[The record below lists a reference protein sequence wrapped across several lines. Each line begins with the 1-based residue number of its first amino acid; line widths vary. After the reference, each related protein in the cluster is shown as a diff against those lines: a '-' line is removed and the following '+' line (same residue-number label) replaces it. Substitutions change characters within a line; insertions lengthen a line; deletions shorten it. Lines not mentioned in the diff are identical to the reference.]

1 MESATEKHHRY
12 LNGAFTLE
20 EEVPKYLQKIETYR
34 ELNAWIEVYGE
45 EALRRAKEIDQ
56 KRARGEKLGP
66 LAGLFLA
73 IKDNIAVQG
82 HSLTCGSHILD
93 SFITPY
99 NATVIERILAADG
112 IILGKAN
119 LDEFAM
125 GSSNENSYFGV
136 VHHPKDAKRVPGGSS
151 GGSVVCVATGMADL
165 ALGSETGGSV
175 RQPAA
180 FCGVAGLKPSYG
192 RVSRYGLVAFASSLD
207 QIGPIGRSVEDVALL
222 LSVIAGEDAHDSTS
236 APEAVPDYLEA
247 INKPPEDLSIGIP
260 KEFYGEGLDEEVR
273 ECINGQIERL
283 RSQGYSVKEVS
294 LPLTEYAIA
303 TYYIIATAEASSNL
317 ARYDG
322 VRYGLR
328 DKSASELREM
338 YFRTRDEGFGREVK
352 RRIMLG
358 TYVLSAGYYEAY
370 YKKAQQVRRLIRQQY
385 EQVFREV
392 DVLLTP
398 TTPTPAFFIGEK
410 VDDPLQMYLSDIF
423 TVTAN
428 LAGICGLSIP
438 AGETQNGLPIG
449 VQLLADAFREEN
461 LFRMGA
467 ALEKMPVG

>member
-1 MESATEKHHRY
+1 MESATEKHLRY

-20 EEVPKYLQKIETYR
+20 SELPKYLQKIKSLS
-34 ELNAWIEVYGE
+34 ELNAWIDVYGE
-45 EALRRAKEIDQ
+45 EAYRRAKEIDQ

-73 IKDNIAVQG
+73 VKDNIAVKD
-82 HSLTCGSHILD
+82 HPLTCGSHILN

-119 LDEFAM
+119 MDEFAM

-136 VHHPKDAKRVPGGSS
+136 VHHPVDAKRVPGGSS

-175 RQPAA
+175 RQPSA
-180 FCGVAGLKPSYG
+180 FCGVVGLKPSYG

-222 LSVIAGEDAHDSTS
+222 LGVIAGEDAHDSTA
-236 APEAVPDYLEA
+236 APEPVPDYLKA
-247 INKPPEDLSIGIP
+247 MKKSPKDLSIGIP

-273 ECINGQIERL
+273 DRITGQIERL
-283 RSQGYSVKEVS
+283 KSEGYSITEVS

-322 VRYGLR
+322 VRYGFR
-328 DKSASELREM
+328 DEDASELREM

-358 TYVLSAGYYEAY
+358 TYVLSAGYYDAY
-370 YKKAQQVRRLIRQQY
+370 YKKAQQVRRLIRDQY
-385 EQVFREV
+385 EQVFKEV
-392 DVLLTP
+392 DLLLTP
-398 TTPTPAFFIGEK
+398 TTPTPAFLIGAK

-428 LAGICGLSIP
+428 LSGICGLNVP
-438 AGETQNGLPIG
+438 AGKTRNGLPIG
-449 VQLLADAFREEN
+449 LQLLADAFREDK
-461 LFRMGA
+461 LFRLGA
-467 ALEKMPVG
+467 ALEKITAE